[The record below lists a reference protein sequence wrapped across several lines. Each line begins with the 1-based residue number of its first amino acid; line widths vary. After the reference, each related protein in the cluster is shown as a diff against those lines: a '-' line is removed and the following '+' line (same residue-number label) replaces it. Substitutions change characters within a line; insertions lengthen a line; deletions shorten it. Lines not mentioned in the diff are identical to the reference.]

1 MKILKFKQIGGI
13 KMQFNLATVVS
24 ELVDAVAGEIT
35 SDTSDSTATTEGIT
49 ITNPLVDESG
59 ELIEASQL
67 MQNISDWWTELD
79 LFNSFLNIL
88 PTLLLAMLTVVA
100 GFFVAKYTVKIVLK
114 SMEKGS
120 VDPSVYKFICSILSF
135 TIKCVF
141 IISALS
147 MFMNVYSI
155 VAAFSAVGVAAGL
168 GLQSSVSQFASGVQI
183 LFNHPFKTGD
193 FVEINGVTGNVQEIR
208 FMNTVINTID
218 NKRVVIPNS
227 HVTEN
232 HIINYTAEENR
243 RVDLKFSIS
252 YSDDIAHAKKILLDV
267 AQKSELTVPDP
278 ETQVF
283 VESHEASSVDLVI
296 KAWCKVE
303 NYWPLYYYMQ
313 ENVKIKFDELGITI
327 PFNQLD
333 VHIINPDKK

>member
-1 MKILKFKQIGGI
+1 MKP
-13 KMQFNLATVVS
+13 QFLTVIS
-24 ELVDAVAGEIT
+24 DIVDSVT
-35 SDTSDSTATTEGIT
+35 SDFAEETTEAAATEATTT
-49 ITNPLVDESG
+49 TNLFLDESG
-59 ELIEASQL
+59 QFADV
-67 MQNISDWWTELD
+67 SDVVENVSTWWQDLD
-79 LFNSFLNIL
+79 IVNKVIDIL
-88 PTLLLAMLTVVA
+88 PTMILAVLTVVA
-100 GFFVAKYTVKIVLK
+100 GFIIAKFAVKILLK
-114 SMEKGS
+114 AMKKQN
-120 VDPSVYKFICSILSF
+120 VDPSVYKFISSIVSF
-135 TIKCVF
+135 VIKCTF

-155 VAAFSAVGVAAGL
+155 IAAFSAVGVAAGL

-193 FVEINGVTGNVQEIR
+193 FVEINGVTGNVCEIR

-243 RVDLKFSIS
+243 RVDLTFSIS
-252 YSDDIAHAKKILLDV
+252 YSDDIKKAKAILYDAAIASGLAV
-267 AQKSELTVPDP
+267 TEP
-278 ETQVF
+278 EPQVF
-283 VESHEASSVDLVI
+283 VNSHEASSIDLVI
-296 KAWCKVE
+296 KIWCKVE
-303 NYWPLYYYMQ
+303 EYWNLYYYMQ
-313 ENVKIKFDELGITI
+313 EQVKLEFDSAGINI